1 MTLPE
6 ATKCVL
12 GILKQVMEEKLTAT
26 NVEVATVTKEGNYH
40 MFAKDEVETYIK
52 DL

>member
-1 MTLPE
+1 MTLKE

-26 NVEVATVTKEGNYH
+26 NVEVASVTKQDNYH
-40 MFAKDEVETYIK
+40 MFTKEEVEGYIK